1 VVAVKGGERRRKS
14 AKRNFPQ
21 KKKITAQKKKAA
33 IKNLLH
39 MPYDHAKK

>member
-21 KKKITAQKKKAA
+21 KKKITAQKKAA

-39 MPYDHAKK
+39 MPYGHAKK